1 MSSCA
6 SPVDFGDD
14 CFVADAVNMDIMI
27 GKSHSLGNRM
37 LAWLG
42 IVKLNSL
49 ISYFE
54 LLVINI
60 CIFNNSN
67 NTKDFNVKNRNN
79 FARFLVVHGVHGIH
93 AYSQSVLNLYT
104 SIYFSDAI
112 KLAFLERYCCYPISP
127 FDIHGNRSLVKYD
140 LFALATG
147 MTQELYYRNYDGAR
161 MRGPK

>member
-1 MSSCA
+1 MS
-6 SPVDFGDD
+6 
-14 CFVADAVNMDIMI
+14 
-27 GKSHSLGNRM
+27 
-37 LAWLG
+37 
-42 IVKLNSL
+42 
-49 ISYFE
+49 
-54 LLVINI
+54 
-60 CIFNNSN
+60 
-67 NTKDFNVKNRNN
+67 KNRNY
-79 FARFLVVHGVHGIH
+79 FARFVVIRYTNIH
-93 AYSQSVLNLYT
+93 AYSQFVLNLYT